1 MTEYDAYGTNAHT
14 TSEVIRLVTDLL
26 EVTFTE
32 RESDYRGTYDIA
44 DGPRGRIEIQPNA
57 IPGDDGQDEL
67 YAPKHPSVQVLLL
80 TATPSPDPALHRLL
94 SSIEGLSHL
103 EHEAS

>member
-32 RESDYRGTYDIA
+32 RESDYR
-44 DGPRGRIEIQPNA
+44 
-57 IPGDDGQDEL
+57 
-67 YAPKHPSVQVLLL
+67 VLLL